1 MIRHDVFT
9 IEEDDYSIDFHY
21 EYSHEKEA
29 WDRSTPEYKDVNINQ
44 VVIHINGT
52 TTDITSFAF
61 TQLEDMLDEINE
73 KIIEKYED

>member
-29 WDRSTPEYKDVNINQ
+29 RDRSTPENTDVDINQ
-44 VVIHINGT
+44 VVIHINET
-52 TTDITSFAF
+52 TTDITTFAHYH
-61 TQLEDMLDEINE
+61 LEDLLEEITE